1 MSCLWTR
8 RLLLGANSVLLVKHP
23 AIAFSTFA
31 ATRSIQPPPLISLFS
46 SRRRSLST
54 TTAACSPPL
63 HPHSDIGNHIESP
76 QSWGLN
82 SFLFFYNHSLCFFFF
97 LGEGRKWCR
106 ECCCC
111 SCYSIGKPE
120 DASER
125 NVIYWT
131 RSMHLSSFNFFFF
144 WIVNFR
150 CSFISL
156 VAG

>member
-1 MSCLWTR
+1 MSCMWTR

-23 AIAFSTFA
+23 TIAFSTFV

-46 SRRRSLST
+46 SSRRSLST

-63 HPHSDIGNHIESP
+63 HPHSDIGKHIKSP

-82 SFLFFYNHSLCFFFF
+82 SSFFFFYNHSLCFFFF
-97 LGEGRKWCR
+97 WGEGRKWCR

-111 SCYSIGKPE
+111 SCYSTGKPE

-125 NVIYWT
+125 NVI
-131 RSMHLSSFNFFFF
+131 H
-144 WIVNFR
+144 
-150 CSFISL
+150 
-156 VAG
+156 

>member
-1 MSCLWTR
+1 MEMSCLWTR

-97 LGEGRKWCR
+97 WVRVGNG
-106 ECCCC
+106 
-111 SCYSIGKPE
+111 
-120 DASER
+120 A
-125 NVIYWT
+125 
-131 RSMHLSSFNFFFF
+131 
-144 WIVNFR
+144 VNAAAAAAIPLESPKMLLKGMSYTELEV
-150 CSFISL
+150 CI
-156 VAG
+156 